1 MPKPNRRDAK
11 KATEEKPAALVPEVV
26 EPTPSRRHE
35 AVIVALLAH
44 PTIKEAAAAAGVNES
59 TVWRLMQREDFQ
71 KAYRAAQEKALDGAL
86 GTLQGAA
93 VAAVATL
100 QRNLGCGVPAAEVG
114 AAKVLLDFTLK
125 AREQFGLDARLK
137 ALELM
142 LKAREEA
149 DKRRRLSGALDDG
162 ADDEEDED

>member
-1 MPKPNRRDAK
+1 MGKSTASK
-11 KATEEKPAALVPEVV
+11 KETALVPEIV
-26 EPTPSRRHE
+26 EPSLSRRHE
-35 AVIVALLAH
+35 AVMVALLAN

-59 TVWRLMQREDFQ
+59 TVWRLMQREEFQ
-71 KAYRAAQEKALDGAL
+71 KAYKAAQEKALDGAL

-93 VAAVATL
+93 GEAVATL
-100 QRNLGCGVPAAEVG
+100 QRNLKCGVPAAENG

-142 LKAREEA
+142 LEAREEA
-149 DKRRRLSGALDDG
+149 DKRRRLSGAQDDG

>member
-1 MPKPNRRDAK
+1 MSKGSAK
-11 KATEEKPAALVPEVV
+11 SKEMALVPEIVGPV
-26 EPTPSRRHE
+26 LSRRHE
-35 AVIVALLAH
+35 AVMVALLAH

-93 VAAVATL
+93 GEAVATL
-100 QRNLGCGVPAAEVG
+100 QRNLSCGVPAAENG

-125 AREQFGLDARLK
+125 AREQFGLGERLK

-142 LKAREEA
+142 LRAREEA
-149 DKRRRLSGALDDG
+149 DKRRRLAGAQDDG
-162 ADDEEDED
+162 AHDEEDED

>member
-1 MPKPNRRDAK
+1 MSKDSANDK
-11 KATEEKPAALVPEVV
+11 ETALVPEIV
-26 EPTPSRRHE
+26 EPALSRRHE
-35 AVIVALLAH
+35 AVMVALLTH

-93 VAAVATL
+93 CEAVATL
-100 QRNLGCGVPAAEVG
+100 QRNLTCGVPAAEVG

-125 AREQFGLDARLK
+125 ARELFGYNDRLR
-137 ALELM
+137 ALEEAV
-142 LKAREEA
+142 KRREEA
-149 DKRRRLSGALDDG
+149 EQKRLGKPAEEVE
-162 ADDEEDED
+162 DDEDD